1 MVETASLEGAR
12 NACCSWP
19 AIVTS
24 HKYYKHE
31 GCWRGDSCVCLA
43 DVRRMSAPLVVC
55 PPFQRRYPIMRALWT
70 KGTRRYAGVYVRQR
84 SDAMDWRYSR

>member
-31 GCWRGDSCVCLA
+31 GCWRGVSCVCLA
-43 DVRRMSAPLVVC
+43 DVMRMSAPLLFVLSS
-55 PPFQRRYPIMRALWT
+55 RA
-70 KGTRRYAGVYVRQR
+70 GTQSCAPYGRKVREGTPEC
-84 SDAMDWRYSR
+84 M